1 MCSLAAVLALVLVLV
16 LVLILVRDPANERRV
31 ATAIR
36 GFHVKSVVE
45 KGLRNRAAFTPVL
58 CLRFPYYMQAT
69 QELTYSCWYNLS
81 LARLPIAQF
90 GNETRAMALFV
101 GLLI

>member
-1 MCSLAAVLALVLVLV
+1 MCSLAAVLSLVLV
-16 LVLILVRDPANERRV
+16 LVLIMVRDPANERRV

-36 GFHVKSVVE
+36 RFHVKSVVE
-45 KGLRNRAAFTPVL
+45 KGLRNRAAFTQYFACDSRITCKRHRSLRTAVGIIC
-58 CLRFPYYMQAT
+58 CL
-69 QELTYSCWYNLS
+69 L
-81 LARLPIAQF
+81 RLPIAQF